1 MVSDPICGPHLHG
14 EMAGQGGFDQGVE
27 DAHVTMVLY
36 GGLRVDMKDEVGGL
50 PPITCVAGERCER
63 FCESACARVK

>member
-36 GGLRVDMKDEVGGL
+36 GGFRVDMKYEVGGL
-50 PPITCVAGERCER
+50 PPII
-63 FCESACARVK
+63 